1 MKKSQT
7 NVEETLID
15 SWGCDH
21 SQLPTPAVT
30 DYHKDE
36 DDYIIEYQVVRHV
49 EMIGDKDTDFIET
62 TTVEECSRVNR
73 QDFLNEQSGDVGILN
88 ILKKMALSGDTSLL
102 NQTHRTSL
110 PGSEKDSLG
119 RAVEDIVDISR
130 YSNIDKIDALNGFKK
145 GAEVYSNLDEDLKGK
160 KSLEEVARLSDAEI
174 NDYLKSKIDAIT
186 SEVAKL
192 RAAQDAAKEGK

>member
-1 MKKSQT
+1 MKK
-7 NVEETLID
+7 NNFVEETLID

-21 SQLPTPAVT
+21 SQLPVPTVT

-36 DDYIIEYQVVRHV
+36 DDYIIEYQEVRHV
-49 EMIGDKDTDFIET
+49 KVIGDKDTDFIES

-73 QDFLNEQSGDVGILN
+73 QDFLNEQTGDVGILN
-88 ILKKMALSGDTSLL
+88 IMKKMALSGDTSLL
-102 NQTHRTSL
+102 NQTNRSAI

-119 RAVEDIVDISR
+119 RAVEDVVDLTR